1 MKVNPSQ
8 IKCIYI
14 VIIFTLLSCRTDS
27 APQKEKQV
35 SVPEAV
41 FTKEKIKEVVF
52 PKDRIE
58 ILQRLQQK
66 IKEKKPLV
74 IHAFVPLC
82 DNENQGIVPVSKSL
96 GDGLNL
102 RTNLYWGA
110 LYGVKTHF
118 KKQKDWKF
126 LFSQKDLTK
135 NVLERVVF
143 FKKYKNG
150 AQVYFVADAYRGD
163 RMAACLT
170 DYFAALSN
178 ENQSEFNFLPVPTSR
193 RDKKVGIEGNADL
206 IVFNGHNGLMD
217 TNIEFPNNVHTSA
230 KDAIAVACVSFD
242 YFEKYYQQ
250 VNAYPLL
257 NTKNLLAP
265 EAYVLEKVFDT
276 WANLKDE
283 KAIHHAAG
291 SAYNQYQK
299 CGLKGAKRLFQ
310 SGW

>member
-1 MKVNPSQ
+1 MISVK
-8 IKCIYI
+8 IKCISI
-14 VIIFTLLSCRTDS
+14 VITFALLSCTSDFIS
-27 APQKEKQV
+27 QKEKLTSNSEV
-35 SVPEAV
+35 TFV
-41 FTKEKIKEVVF
+41 KEKINKKVF

-58 ILQRLQQK
+58 ILKRLHQK
-66 IKEKKPLV
+66 ITNNKPLV

-118 KKQKDWKF
+118 KKQKDWEL
-126 LFSQKDLTK
+126 LFSKKDLNK
-135 NVLERVVF
+135 NILERVIF

-163 RMAACLT
+163 RMKECLT
-170 DYFAALSN
+170 DYFSALSN
-178 ENQSEFNFLPVPTSR
+178 ENQSEFKFL
-193 RDKKVGIEGNADL
+193 DKKIGIEGNADL

-217 TNIEFPNNVHTSA
+217 TSIEFPNNVHTSA
-230 KDAIAVACVSFD
+230 RDAIAVACVSFD
-242 YFEKYYQQ
+242 YFKEYYHQ

-265 EAYVLEKVFDT
+265 EAYVLENVFDG
-276 WANLKDE
+276 WAMLKDGE
-283 KAIHHAAG
+283 AIHHAAG

-299 CGLKGAKRLFQ
+299 CGLRGAKRLFQ

>member
-1 MKVNPSQ
+1 MKVKFEL
-8 IKCIYI
+8 IKCISI
-14 VIIFTLLSCRTDS
+14 VIIFASLSCTSDS
-27 APQKEKQV
+27 TPQKEKQIEKH
-35 SVPEAV
+35 EAV
-41 FTKEKIKEVVF
+41 FTKEKIKEEIY
-52 PKDRIE
+52 PKDRAKI
-58 ILQRLQQK
+58 IKRLQQK
-66 IKEKKPLV
+66 IADKKPLV

-82 DNENQGIVPVSKSL
+82 DNENQGIVPVSQSL

-118 KKQKDWKF
+118 KRQKDWEF
-126 LFSQKDLTK
+126 LFSKKDLNK
-135 NVLERVVF
+135 NILERVVF
-143 FKKYKNG
+143 FKKFKNG

-163 RMAACLT
+163 RMKACLT
-170 DYFAALSN
+170 DYFSALSN
-178 ENQSEFNFLPVPTSR
+178 ENNSNFNFL
-193 RDKKVGIEGNADL
+193 DKKIGIEGSADL

-217 TNIEFPNNVHTSA
+217 TSIEFPNNVHTSA
-230 KDAIAVACVSFD
+230 KDAIAVACISFE
-242 YFEKYYQQ
+242 YFEEYYQQ

-265 EAYVLEKVFDT
+265 EAYVLEKVFDA

-283 KAIHHAAG
+283 EAIHHAAG

-299 CGLKGAKRLFQ
+299 CGLRGAKRLFQ

>member
-1 MKVNPSQ
+1 MKVKFAH
-8 IKCIYI
+8 IKCISI
-14 VIIFTLLSCRTDS
+14 VIIFALLSCTSDS
-27 APQKEKQV
+27 TPQKEKQIENH
-35 SVPEAV
+35 EAI
-41 FTKEKIKEVVF
+41 FTKEKIKKKVY
-52 PKDRIE
+52 PKDRTE
-58 ILQRLQQK
+58 IIKRLQQK
-66 IKEKKPLV
+66 ITDKKPLV

-82 DNENQGIVPVSKSL
+82 DNDNQGIVPVNESL

-118 KKQKDWKF
+118 KRQKDWEF
-126 LFSQKDLTK
+126 LFSKKDLNK
-135 NVLERVVF
+135 NILERVVF

-163 RMAACLT
+163 RMKECLT

-178 ENQSEFNFLPVPTSR
+178 ENNNEFNFL
-193 RDKKVGIEGNADL
+193 DKKIGIEGNADL

-217 TNIEFPNNVHTSA
+217 TSIESPNNVHTSA
-230 KDAIAVACVSFD
+230 KDAIAVACVSFE
-242 YFEKYYQQ
+242 YFEEYYQQ

-265 EAYVLEKVFDT
+265 EAYVLENVFDV

-283 KAIHHAAG
+283 EAIHHAAG

-299 CGLKGAKRLFQ
+299 CGLRGAKRLFQ

>member
-1 MKVNPSQ
+1 MKINLVS

-14 VIIFTLLSCRTDS
+14 VIILLILSCTSDS
-27 APQKEKQV
+27 VSQKEKQT
-35 SVPEAV
+35 PNQEAI
-41 FTKEKIKEVVF
+41 FTKEKIKEIVY
-52 PKDRIE
+52 PKDRTE
-58 ILQRLQQK
+58 ITKRLEQK
-66 IKEKKPLV
+66 IADKNPLV

-118 KKQKDWKF
+118 KKQKDWTLLYSK
-126 LFSQKDLTK
+126 KDLNK
-135 NVLERVVF
+135 NILERVVF

-178 ENQSEFNFLPVPTSR
+178 ENQGDFDFL
-193 RDKKVGIEGNADL
+193 DNKIGIEGKADL

-217 TNIEFPNNVHTSA
+217 SSIEFPNNTHTSA
-230 KDAIAVACVSFD
+230 KDAIAIACVSFD
-242 YFEKYYQQ
+242 YFKEYYQQ

-265 EAYVLEKVFDT
+265 EAYVLENVFDA
-276 WANLKDE
+276 WAMLEDGE
-283 KAIHHAAG
+283 AIHHAAG

-299 CGLKGAKRLFQ
+299 CGVKGAKRLFQ

>member
-1 MKVNPSQ
+1 MKNNIAS
-8 IKCIYI
+8 IKCIFI
-14 VIIFTLLSCRTDS
+14 VIIFTLLGCTSDS
-27 APQKEKQV
+27 ASQKEKLG
-35 SVPEAV
+35 SIPKAV
-41 FTKEKIKEVVF
+41 FTKEKIKKTVF
-52 PKDRIE
+52 PKDRVE
-58 ILQRLQQK
+58 ILKRLQQK
-66 IKEKKPLV
+66 IKDKKPLV

-118 KKQKDWKF
+118 KKQKDWEF
-126 LFSQKDLTK
+126 LFSKKDLNG
-135 NVLERVVF
+135 NVLERVIF

-150 AQVYFVADAYRGD
+150 AEVYFVADAYRGD
-163 RMAACLT
+163 KMRVCLA

-178 ENQSEFNFLPVPTSR
+178 ENQKEFDFL
-193 RDKKVGIEGNADL
+193 DKRIGVEGNADL

-217 TNIEFPNNVHTSA
+217 TSIEFPNNVHTSA
-230 KDAIAVACVSFD
+230 KDAIAIACVSFD
-242 YFEKYYQQ
+242 YFKEYYQQ

-265 EAYVLEKVFDT
+265 EAYVLENVFDA

>member
-1 MKVNPSQ
+1 MMINFFP
-8 IKCIYI
+8 IKCISI
-14 VIIFTLLSCRTDS
+14 VIIFSILSCTSDS
-27 APQKEKQV
+27 ALQKEKEKQT
-35 SVPEAV
+35 PTHETV
-41 FTKEKIKEVVF
+41 FTKGKIKETVY

-58 ILQRLQQK
+58 ILKRLQQK
-66 IKEKKPLV
+66 ITDEKPIV

-96 GDGLNL
+96 GNGLNL

-118 KKQKDWKF
+118 KKQKDWTL
-126 LFSQKDLTK
+126 LFSKKDLNK
-135 NVLERVVF
+135 NILERVVF

-150 AQVYFVADAYRGD
+150 AQVYFVGDAYRGD

-178 ENQSEFNFLPVPTSR
+178 ENKSEFDFL
-193 RDKKVGIEGNADL
+193 DKKIGIEGNADL

-217 TNIEFPNNVHTSA
+217 TSIEFPNNMHTSS
-230 KDAIAVACVSFD
+230 KDAIAIACISFD
-242 YFEKYYQQ
+242 YFKEYYQQ

-265 EAYVLEKVFDT
+265 EAYVLKNVFDA
-276 WANLKDE
+276 WAMLEDE
-283 KAIHHAAG
+283 EAIHHAAG

>member
-1 MKVNPSQ
+1 MRVDFEF
-8 IKCIYI
+8 IKCISI
-14 VIIFTLLSCRTDS
+14 VIIFTLLSCRVESTS
-27 APQKEKQV
+27 QKEKLMPNHE
-35 SVPEAV
+35 SV
-41 FTKEKIKEVVF
+41 FTKEEIKKKVY
-52 PKDRIE
+52 PKDRTE
-58 ILQRLQQK
+58 IKKRLQQK
-66 IKEKKPLV
+66 LANKKPLV

-82 DNENQGIVPVSKSL
+82 DNENQGIVPVSKTL
-96 GDGLNL
+96 GDGLSL

-118 KKQKDWKF
+118 KKQRDWEL
-126 LFSQKDLTK
+126 LFSKKDLNK
-135 NVLERVVF
+135 NILERVIF
-143 FKKYKNG
+143 SKKYQNR

-163 RMAACLT
+163 RMKECLT

-178 ENQSEFNFLPVPTSR
+178 ENNSEFNFLNKRIGV
-193 RDKKVGIEGNADL
+193 EGNADL

-217 TNIEFPNNVHTSA
+217 TSIEFPNNAHTSE
-230 KDAIAVACVSFD
+230 KDAIAVACISFD

-265 EAYVLEKVFDT
+265 EAYVLENVFDA
-276 WANLKDE
+276 WATLKDE
-283 KAIHHAAG
+283 EAIHHAAG
-291 SAYNQYQK
+291 SAYNEYQR

>member
-1 MKVNPSQ
+1 MK
-8 IKCIYI
+8 IKSFSIICISI
-14 VIIFTLLSCRTDS
+14 VIIIALLSCTSDS
-27 APQKEKQV
+27 ASQKEKSTPIQEV
-35 SVPEAV
+35 V
-41 FTKEKIKEVVF
+41 FVKEKIKKSVY
-52 PKDRIE
+52 PKDRTE
-58 ILQRLQQK
+58 ILKRLQQK
-66 IKEKKPLV
+66 IAGKKTLV

-82 DNENQGIVPVSKSL
+82 DNDNQGIVPVSKSL
-96 GDGLNL
+96 GNGLNL

-118 KKQKDWKF
+118 KKQKDWEL
-126 LFSQKDLTK
+126 LFSKKDLSE

-163 RMAACLT
+163 QMAACLT
-170 DYFAALSN
+170 DYFSALSN
-178 ENQSEFNFLPVPTSR
+178 ENQSDFNFL
-193 RDKKVGIEGNADL
+193 DKKIGVEGKADL

-217 TNIEFPNNVHTSA
+217 TSVEFPNNIHTSA
-230 KDAIAVACVSFD
+230 KDAIAIACVSFD
-242 YFEKYYQQ
+242 YFKEYYQQ

-265 EAYVLEKVFDT
+265 EAYVLENVFDA
-276 WANLKDE
+276 WAMLEDGE
-283 KAIHHAAG
+283 AIHHAAG

-299 CGLKGAKRLFQ
+299 CGLRGAKRLFQ

>member
-1 MKVNPSQ
+1 MKTSIVF

-14 VIIFTLLSCRTDS
+14 VIVFALLSCTSNS
-27 APQKEKQV
+27 ASQKEKQN
-35 SVPEAV
+35 SVPEVIFA
-41 FTKEKIKEVVF
+41 KEKIKKKVY
-52 PKDRIE
+52 PKDRTE
-58 ILQRLQQK
+58 IVKRLQQK
-66 IKEKKPLV
+66 IADKKTLV

-118 KKQKDWKF
+118 KKQKDWEL
-126 LFSQKDLTK
+126 LFSKKDLDRK
-135 NVLERVVF
+135 ILERVVF

-163 RMAACLT
+163 RMAACLA

-178 ENQSEFNFLPVPTSR
+178 KNQSDLEFL
-193 RDKKVGIEGNADL
+193 DKRIGIEGNADL

-217 TNIEFPNNVHTSA
+217 TSIEYPNNVHTSA
-230 KDAIAVACVSFD
+230 RDAIAIACISFE
-242 YFEKYYQQ
+242 YFKEYYQQ

-265 EAYVLEKVFDT
+265 EAYVLENVFDA
-276 WANLKDE
+276 WAMLE
-283 KAIHHAAG
+283 AEAAIHRAAG

-299 CGLKGAKRLFQ
+299 CGLRGAKRLFQ